1 MKRSL
6 SSFLL
11 CLAPALALGQ
21 AGAPVISEDKVE
33 YIRLSPGELPSV
45 RLTSDI
51 LYRLLT
57 AEIAATRSEFS
68 LAAQTMLDLARET
81 SDPRLAKRA
90 FQFAMAERNMV
101 RALSAAREWA
111 LLAPKDPE
119 AVASSLALSASSGQ
133 TSGLAAALRSRI
145 EKADNKEQAVAQ
157 ASIIVNKMSDKK
169 LALQVLDQA
178 LDPSVRSLSLTHL
191 ALSDAAWAAEE
202 PGRAL
207 DEARKALAIEPT
219 SDAAAQRVLE
229 YGLKVDPDR
238 AFADARQFIQNNRAS
253 RQLQLM
259 LVNRLVSFK
268 HFDQALAQIDRMRA
282 QAPED
287 FDLLYTQAEVN
298 VRAQRYE
305 QAQALLQQYIQV
317 QTQRRQ
323 SINDGATNAMANASD
338 ARLLLVQIAE
348 KQGRF
353 DQAIAQLDQIDDPA
367 LAFQAQVHKAVLQA
381 KQGGLTQAR
390 ATLDRLKP
398 QNDRERSVIALTLA
412 SVYRDAGRTDMAV
425 QVLKRANTEIPD
437 SPEVKYD
444 LAMLYERQGNYTEF
458 ESLMRRV
465 IELDPDNAN
474 AYNSLGYTFADRNIR
489 LEEAQDLLEQAIEL
503 DPDNPYIQ
511 DSVGW
516 YFYRVGDYQAA
527 LEYLERSYRQLPAA
541 EVAAHLGEV
550 LWVMK
555 RRDDA
560 RRIWSEG
567 LRLDPSN
574 QSLQETLKRF
584 EVKLP

>member
-178 LDPSVRSLSLTHL
+178 IDPSVRSLSITHL

-238 AFADARQFIQNNRAS
+238 AFADTRQFIQNNQAS

-268 HFDQALAQIDRMRA
+268 HFDQALAQIKRMRA

-367 LAFQAQVHKAVLQA
+367 LAFQAQVHKAVLLA

-390 ATLDRLKP
+390 ATLDKLKP

-412 SVYRDAGRTDMAV
+412 SIYRDAGRTDMAV

-489 LEEAQDLLEQAIEL
+489 LDEAQDLLEQAIEL

-567 LRLDPSN
+567 LSLDASN
-574 QSLQETLKRF
+574 QVLLETLKRLG
-584 EVKLP
+584 VKLP

>member
-178 LDPSVRSLSLTHL
+178 IDPSVRSLSITHL

-238 AFADARQFIQNNRAS
+238 AFADTRQFIQNNQAS

-268 HFDQALAQIDRMRA
+268 HFDQALAQIERMRA

-367 LAFQAQVHKAVLQA
+367 LAFQAQVHKAVLLA

-390 ATLDRLKP
+390 ATLDKLKP

-412 SVYRDAGRTDMAV
+412 SIYRDAGRTDMAV

-489 LEEAQDLLEQAIEL
+489 LDEAQDLLEQAIEL

-567 LRLDPSN
+567 LSLDASN
-574 QSLQETLKRF
+574 QVLLETLKRLG
-584 EVKLP
+584 VKLP